1 MSFRKTEQ
9 NAIAFLRH
17 ENSGN
22 FEKSA
27 AEIDER
33 NRRRDWV
40 EFWLFLSVW
49 MVITTVATL
58 AVVLNIEVRHLAQ

>member
-1 MSFRKTEQ
+1 MSLRKTEQ
-9 NAIAFLRH
+9 NAISFLRH

-22 FEKSA
+22 FEKLA
-27 AEIDER
+27 VEIDER

-49 MVITTVATL
+49 MVITIVATL

>member
-1 MSFRKTEQ
+1 MSLRKTEQ

-33 NRRRDWV
+33 NRRRNRFD
-40 EFWLFLSVW
+40 FWLFLSVW
-49 MVITTVATL
+49 VVITTMTIGVAI
-58 AVVLNIEVRHLAQ
+58 VLH

>member
-1 MSFRKTEQ
+1 MSLRQTEQ

-22 FEKSA
+22 FEKSP
-27 AEIDER
+27 AEIDKR
-33 NRRRDWV
+33 NRRKDWV

-49 MVITTVATL
+49 MVITTAATL